1 MFDPL
6 TLIAAAVPLISHAGG
21 ALIDI
26 VKNKYAPDE
35 IKPSNVTEYVQLSDQ
50 RLKMFQA
57 MNNVGGES
65 YPWVEAIIKLQ
76 RPLVVACVILA
87 WSYIHMTGP
96 ETADTSAID
105 NAAGIIGSYLFADRT
120 LFYSQRKGK

>member
-6 TLIAAAVPLISHAGG
+6 TLLAAIAPMASHAGG

-35 IKPSNVTEYVQLSDQ
+35 IKPTNVDEFIQISDQ
-50 RLKMFQA
+50 RLKLFQS
-57 MNNVGGES
+57 MNNVGGVS

-76 RPLVVACVILA
+76 RPLVVAIVSIT
-87 WSYIHMTGP
+87 WGYMHGMNYP
-96 ETADTSAID
+96 DTAAID

-120 LFYSQRKGK
+120 LFYARKN